1 MLRKPVLYSTA
12 KPVLMDRHLSRALV
26 YGAVTLLSVVPAA
39 LAEPAPSPSPAGLPS
54 FADHP
59 FIPPPAM
66 ARREEHHP
74 FQRTIRFTIGA
85 GEEEGYAEIPLASRQ
100 RVVIEHVSALVQ
112 GPSGQ
117 RYFASLRTT
126 IQREETAW
134 HYLVFSQQY
143 AGAGID
149 VYAASQPMRAYADP
163 DGLPMRFSV
172 SRGLDDSGTVSVDA
186 TITGY
191 LLDRW

>member
-1 MLRKPVLYSTA
+1 MMLDYLSKPLLCGTA
-12 KPVLMDRHLSRALV
+12 A
-26 YGAVTLLSVVPAA
+26 LLSAVPAA
-39 LAEPAPSPSPAGLPS
+39 LADPTPAPSPSPAALPS
-54 FADHP
+54 FADRP
-59 FIPPPAM
+59 LLLPPA
-66 ARREEHHP
+66 AGGREEHHP
-74 FQRTIRFTIGA
+74 FQRTVRFTIGNDDK
-85 GEEEGYAEIPLASRQ
+85 EGYAEIPLASRQ

-126 IQREETAW
+126 VQREETAW
-134 HYLVFSQQY
+134 HYLVLSQQY

-163 DGLPMRFSV
+163 DGLPIRISV
-172 SRGLDDSGTVSVDA
+172 SRGLDDGGTVAVDA
-186 TITGY
+186 TISGY